1 MAGADVPDAAATGSR
16 PRGERR
22 CGLAV
27 ARGIMLT
34 LGVQALLATMA
45 GAVAMDTAA
54 TIAPSSRTAPAPGGQ
69 APGAPAARP
78 QAPVLPRTAG
88 ADRTPVAFPHPLIT
102 EVLFAV
108 PTGDAGDAN
117 RDGQRQVAGD
127 EFVELIN
134 PHGQAINLR
143 GYTLMNRPSG
153 SGGTASVRFTFP
165 AMTLEPGQVV
175 VVFNGHD
182 SNIPGP
188 VGTSRAAPTARNPNF
203 GEAWVFSMQA
213 PSTRSAFTNSGD
225 WVALHAPGPGLRP
238 GDPVQVVRWGRPDG
252 TPPPAPLIEDAPSN
266 PKGSVT
272 RRTLAGGWVS
282 SDAIDA
288 QAFSPGLWSDAERPA
303 RPVPTPTPA
312 PDPTPTVAPAPAQDG
327 VEKPGVPGPEPV
339 QVPVLPNDEAALPP
353 TQLSLRNET
362 GRALLVDIGTIYRL
376 ADVAEGLSVPRAL
389 EAEGVLTHTYP
400 TGGPS
405 PQHYV
410 RVALADQ
417 ASQQQA
423 VLRLIP
429 SSRLTRLAV
438 RLQGGRLVVET
449 PE

>member
-1 MAGADVPDAAATGSR
+1 MAGTDHRKCSAIGTLAHGRRRGGPATLG
-16 PRGERR
+16 
-22 CGLAV
+22 AV
-27 ARGIMLT
+27 LLT
-34 LGVQALLATMA
+34 LGGPALIAL
-45 GAVAMDTAA
+45 AA
-54 TIAPSSRTAPAPGGQ
+54 TPPLAAAPAP
-69 APGAPAARP
+69 ANGAAVPRP
-78 QAPVLPRTAG
+78 QAPIPPRTAG

-108 PTGDAGDAN
+108 PTGEAGDAN

-153 SGGTASVRFTFP
+153 SAGAPTVRFTFP
-165 AMTLEPGQVV
+165 AMTLDPGQVV

-182 SNIPGP
+182 ANIPGP
-188 VGTSRAAPTARNPNF
+188 VGTARAAPTGRNPNF
-203 GEAWVFSMQA
+203 DEAWVFSMQA
-213 PSTRSAFTNSGD
+213 PSSRSAFTNSGD
-225 WVALHAPGPGLRP
+225 WLALHAPGPGLRP
-238 GDPVQVVRWGRPDG
+238 GDAVQVVRWGRPEG
-252 TPPPAPLIEDAPSN
+252 TPPPAPLIEEAPSN

-282 SDAIDA
+282 SEALDA
-288 QAFSPGLWSDAERPA
+288 QPFSPGRWIDAERPA
-303 RPVPTPTPA
+303 RPPTPPPTHPPTPTP
-312 PDPTPTVAPAPAQDG
+312 PSPSIPSTSSTPSPAPPDG
-327 VEKPGVPGPEPV
+327 VRTPGPTAPEPV
-339 QVPVLPNDEAALPP
+339 QVKEEPLPPP
-353 TQLSLRNET
+353 TQLWLRNET
-362 GRALLVDIGTIYRL
+362 GRTLLVDIGTIYRL
-376 ADVAEGLSVPRAL
+376 ADVAEGLSVPRPL
-389 EAEGVLTHTYP
+389 EADGVLTHTYA

-429 SSRLTRLAV
+429 SARLTRLAV
-438 RLQGGRLVVET
+438 RLQAGRLVVES
-449 PE
+449 PD

>member
-1 MAGADVPDAAATGSR
+1 MAGADVPDVAATGSR
-16 PRGERR
+16 PRGGRR
-22 CGLAV
+22 CGPAV
-27 ARGIMLT
+27 LRGVVLM
-34 LGVQALLATMA
+34 LGVQALLVTMA
-45 GAVAMDTAA
+45 GAVAKEIATDT
-54 TIAPSSRTAPAPGGQ
+54 TTSTAPSVRATP

-134 PHGQAINLR
+134 PHVQAISLR
-143 GYTLMNRPSG
+143 GYTLMNRPTG

-188 VGTSRAAPTARNPNF
+188 VGTSRAAPTSRNPNF

-225 WVALHAPGPGLRP
+225 WVSLHAPGPGLRP

-266 PKGSVT
+266 AKGSVT

-303 RPVPTPTPA
+303 RPAPAPSPA
-312 PDPTPTVAPAPAQDG
+312 PDPTPTGAPAPAQDG
-327 VEKPGVPGPEPV
+327 VAKPGVPAPEPV
-339 QVPVLPNDEAALPP
+339 QVPVLPNDEAVLPP

-376 ADVAEGLSVPRAL
+376 ADVAEGLSVPRPL

-429 SSRLTRLAV
+429 SARLTRLAV
-438 RLQGGRLVVET
+438 RLQGGRLVVEA